1 MAKLTIVKDPDQI
14 LRKKS
19 RPVEKIDEKILT
31 LLDDMKETLAEA
43 NGAGLAGVQVGI
55 LRRVAIVDDGTG
67 PIELINPEITEKSG
81 EVEVYEGCLSY
92 PNIWVVKKRPK
103 KISAKALD
111 RYGNEVIYKD
121 ITGLKAQAFCHE
133 IEHMDA
139 VVLQDNIVRYASE
152 EEFE

>member
-1 MAKLTIVKDPDQI
+1 MAKLNIVKDPDEI

-43 NGAGLAGVQVGI
+43 QGAGLAGVQVGI
-55 LRRVAIVDDGTG
+55 LRRIAIVDDGTG
-67 PIELINPEITEKSG
+67 PIEIINPEIIEKSG

-92 PNIWVVKKRPK
+92 PKIWVVKKRPK
-103 KISAKALD
+103 KITVKALD
-111 RYGNEVIYKD
+111 RNGNEVIYKD
-121 ITGLKAQAFCHE
+121 VTGLKAQAFCHE